1 MVVMASEKIVIAV
14 ARGFVSGQLMIGF
27 FVFVLLSTD
36 SLSALFCEVM
46 LWVCIERCVGAKPFT
61 EIKATDRAAAAAGKD
76 E

>member
-1 MVVMASEKIVIAV
+1 VVMASEKIVIAV
-14 ARGFVSGQLMIGF
+14 ARGFVSGQLMRGF
-27 FVFVLLSTD
+27 FVFVLLSTE
-36 SLSALFCEVM
+36 LSCDVM